1 MLRYVDHA
9 IIGVADLAAAA
20 RDYEALL
27 GVAVSPGGTHP
38 GVGTHNRLVV
48 LDPAYIEL
56 IARLPAADPD
66 AALISPVAP
75 MLARLPGPI
84 GFALASDDLAA
95 DVAETQAR
103 GVAVAGPYA
112 GRLEGPDGSAR
123 GWQVAWVEDDPR
135 LGTEAWR
142 LPFLIQHDA
151 TGRARLERLA
161 RPDSLRPHPLG
172 AARLVRVTVAAHSL
186 AAALRA
192 YALAF
197 GLVPAVDDPD
207 DTGEDAMLRAR
218 TARLPLADGAIVL
231 AEPLPASGAA
241 DDVGPLARGLA
252 AAGEGLYSVTIAVAD
267 LQAAVDSIRGRG
279 VGVRVDER
287 DGVLVAAYPDPAAA
301 HGARVELTQM

>member
-1 MLRYVDHA
+1 MLLSASPTSRRPPA
-9 IIGVADLAAAA
+9 ITRRSSGSPLAPEGRTPA
-20 RDYEALL
+20 RGRITGSSCSILPISNSSRA
-27 GVAVSPGGTHP
+27 SPAPTRRP
-38 GVGTHNRLVV
+38 RWSR
-48 LDPAYIEL
+48 PWRPCSRAC
-56 IARLPAADPD
+56 
-66 AALISPVAP
+66 PV
-75 MLARLPGPI
+75 RI

-95 DVAETQAR
+95 DVAEAQAR

-135 LGTEAWR
+135 LGMDAWR

-161 RPDSLRPHPLG
+161 RPDRLRPHPLG

-197 GLVPAVDDPD
+197 GLVPDVDDPD
-207 DTGEDAMLRAR
+207 DMGEDAMLRAR
-218 TARLPLADGAIVL
+218 TARLPLPDGAIVL
-231 AEPLPASGAA
+231 AEPLPASDAA
-241 DDVGPLARGLA
+241 DVGPLARGLA